1 MLVTAE
7 RPAGHGESDQWL
19 TSHAAKAK
27 TADQKAECFV
37 CHDREKPKAGSTDVK
52 APTDVYCQYC
62 HRTGFKD
69 DVKK

>member
-1 MLVTAE
+1 MVTVIKY
-7 RPAGHGESDQWL
+7 L
-19 TSHAAKAK
+19 TSHATKAA
-27 TADQKAECFV
+27 TAEQKAECFV
-37 CHDREKPKAGSTDVK
+37 CHDREEPKADSKDVK